1 MEGVLDADDYLI
13 IINSLKV
20 DNEKL
25 KKENIRLQK
34 MVASMKANYTSSS
47 SNGFQ
52 QRYQSTNQAQ
62 AVVRRFRAFLQ
73 SKKPSRTTRCYLQQ

>member
-13 IINSLKV
+13 LINSLKV
-20 DNEKL
+20 DNGKL
-25 KKENIRLQK
+25 KKENIRLRK
-34 MVASMKANYTSSS
+34 MEASMKANYTSSS

-62 AVVRRFRAFLQ
+62 AVVRKSKAYLQ
-73 SKKPSRTTRCYLQQ
+73 SKKPSITTRCYLQQ